1 MRRLPMERPTDHYD
15 ARLFKIDEQL
25 CALLEE
31 RREISNQNPG
41 YPPFKSI
48 ECWADRYHLYPD
60 LLKSLFNMLLNEEV
74 YLPVVE
80 PTGFRNYLPVLR
92 HVEQDNQVYTLSGI
106 RQYENA
112 SVVNLS
118 IHGDCLERENEFMRA
133 HTYIELD
140 LGEGYHCYVDQGASS
155 GGNSVYNFV
164 VSPALP
170 DDLAGI
176 AFVFSEYE
184 RPLKRKPKGIEIVFR
199 ME

>member
-1 MRRLPMERPTDHYD
+1 MRRVPMERPTDHYD

-31 RREISNQNPG
+31 RREISNHNPG
-41 YPPFKSI
+41 FPPFKSI
-48 ECWADRYHLYPD
+48 ECWADRYRLYPD
-60 LLKSLFNMLLNEEV
+60 LLKSLFSLLLNEEV
-74 YLPVVE
+74 YLPLVE
-80 PTGFRNYLPVLR
+80 PAGFRKHLHVLR
-92 HVEQDNQVYTLSGI
+92 CVESGDKVYTLSGI

-118 IHGDCLERENEFMRA
+118 IHGDYRERNNEAMRT
-133 HTYIELD
+133 HTYIELE
-140 LGEGYHCYVDQGASS
+140 LGDGYHCYIEQGTST
-155 GGNSVYNFV
+155 GGNSAYGFV

-176 AFVFSEYE
+176 TFAFREYE
-184 RPLKRKPKGIEIVFR
+184 RPLKRKPTGVEIVFR